1 MVSLLENINQ
11 TLLANG
17 ANQTVVLASDMVGQ
31 RVPDYGKAEGS
42 AIALAPVPIN
52 KIDLAVEYL
61 RSNPK
66 VRKQSGYRLEEL
78 QPVPGV
84 YINRKMWDRAKQRI
98 S

>member
-1 MVSLLENINQ
+1 M
-11 TLLANG
+11 TM
-17 ANQTVVLASDMVGQ
+17 DMVGHH
-31 RVPDYGKAEGS
+31 VPSEGT
-42 AIALAPVPIN
+42 AMLETPVPIN

-61 RSNPK
+61 RNNPK

-84 YINRKMWDRAKQRI
+84 YINRKMWDRAKQRV